1 MKHIVFVRHARAEED
16 SGAFPDFERSLTTNG
31 KTNAEKMAVKLRE
44 MGKGPLL
51 FITSPAFRAYETAL
65 IFARV
70 MKYKPESVILK
81 NALYTD
87 PNLNALGDI
96 LSEVDDSTGSVV
108 LFGHNP
114 SFTELAD
121 RLSKNGC
128 DFLPKAGIVCL
139 AFRTDTWKGIVR
151 ERGTIEYF
159 LKPDKN
165 Q

>member
-1 MKHIVFVRHARAEED
+1 MKHIIFVRHARAEED
-16 SGAFPDFERSLTTNG
+16 SGSFPDFERSLTSNG
-31 KTNAEKMAVKLRE
+31 KVTSEKMANRFSEKE
-44 MGKGPLL
+44 KGPMV

-65 IFARV
+65 VFARV
-70 MKYKPESVILK
+70 LKYKPENVILK

-96 LSEVDDSTGSVV
+96 LSEVDDAIDTVV

-114 SFTELAD
+114 SCTALAA

-128 DFLPKAGIVCL
+128 DFLPNAGIVSL
-139 AFRTDTWKGIVR
+139 AFRTDTWNGIVR
-151 ERGTIEYF
+151 ERGTVEYF

-165 Q
+165 

>member
-16 SGAFPDFERSLTTNG
+16 SGSFPDFERSLTTNG
-31 KTNAEKMAVKLRE
+31 KSTSEKMAMKFRERVKD
-44 MGKGPLL
+44 PVL

-65 IFARV
+65 VFARIL
-70 MKYKPESVILK
+70 KHKPDDIILK
-81 NALYTD
+81 NTLYTD

-96 LSEVDDSTGSVV
+96 LSEADDSIDTVV

-139 AFRTDTWKGIVR
+139 TFHTDTWKGIVR

-159 LKPDKN
+159 LKPEKG
-165 Q
+165 

>member
-1 MKHIVFVRHARAEED
+1 MKHLIFVRHARAEED
-16 SGAFPDFERSLTTNG
+16 SGSFPDFERSLTTSG
-31 KTNAEKMAVKLRE
+31 KAASEKMAGKFRE
-44 MGKGPLL
+44 KEKGHLL
-51 FITSPAFRAYETAL
+51 LITSPAFRAYETAL
-65 IFARV
+65 VFARIL
-70 MKYKPESVILK
+70 KHKPDDIILK
-81 NALYTD
+81 NTLYTD

-96 LSEVDDSTGSVV
+96 LSEADDSIDTVV

-139 AFRTDTWKGIVR
+139 AFHTDTWKGIVR

-159 LKPDKN
+159 LKPEKS
-165 Q
+165 